1 MARKDVHSGVVD
13 LAALAGAQGAPAAGQ
28 PSDGMGAGA
37 DAAFGAPAAQPR
49 AAGQPAASQGATVA
63 GPLVVDLTPDKIQQ
77 IAQTSTQLPVLIVF
91 LSARSAASETLAESL
106 VALARAT
113 GGRFQLVRADVDAHP
128 EFAQAFGI
136 RGLPSVV
143 AMLQGQL
150 APLFEGAPSDE
161 ELQSIIEQVLAAA
174 AQNGLTGTVDVSAN
188 AQMPEP
194 PAPAHHREAQ
204 EALDAGD
211 LAGARAEFE
220 AALRENPGDSFA
232 STGIAQVSMLERL
245 AGADVAGLLAAG
257 EAAELSDVPAQ
268 LAYGDALIAVGNID
282 GCFARLIDVVR
293 VTSGEDRDAARLRLI
308 DYFDIL
314 GGDDPRVQ
322 EARRALASALF

>member
-1 MARKDVHSGVVD
+1 MANKAMPSGVVD
-13 LAALAGAQGAPAAGQ
+13 LSALAPADSAGAGQPDEGRGADQVPGPAAAQAAGPGAQSGAPAQGA
-28 PSDGMGAGA
+28 S
-37 DAAFGAPAAQPR
+37 
-49 AAGQPAASQGATVA
+49 VA
-63 GPLVVDLTPDKIQQ
+63 GPLLLELTPDKIQQ
-77 IAQTSTQLPVLIVF
+77 IAENSTQLPVLIVF
-91 LSARSAASETLAESL
+91 VSARSEACATLAENL
-106 VALARAT
+106 LGMARSS

-128 EFAQAFGI
+128 EFAQAFGL
-136 RGLPSVV
+136 RGLPAVI
-143 AMLQGQL
+143 AMIRGQV
-150 APLFEGAPSDE
+150 APLFEGAPSAE
-161 ELQSIIEQVLAAA
+161 ELESIIGQVLAAA
-174 AQNGLTGTVDVSAN
+174 AQNGLTGTIDVSGEGQVA
-188 AQMPEP
+188 EP
-194 PAPAHHREAQ
+194 PAPPHHREAQ

-245 AGADVAGLLAAG
+245 AGADLAGLLAAG
-257 EAAELSDVPAQ
+257 EAAELGDVQAQ
-268 LAYGDALIAVGNID
+268 LAYGDALIAVGNVD